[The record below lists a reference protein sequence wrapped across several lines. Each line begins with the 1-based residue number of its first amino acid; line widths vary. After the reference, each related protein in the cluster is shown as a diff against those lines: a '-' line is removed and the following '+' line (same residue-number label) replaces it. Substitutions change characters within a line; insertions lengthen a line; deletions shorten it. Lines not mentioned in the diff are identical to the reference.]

1 MNVALFYFMLSI
13 VKFYGGCIIY
23 VIHYC
28 LLVLVSRLIDE
39 SVIKLVIHHMKL
51 ITYLL

>member
-13 VKFYGGCIIY
+13 VKFDGGFIINM
-23 VIHYC
+23 IHYC
-28 LLVLVSRLIDE
+28 LLVLVSRLIEE
-39 SVIKLVIHHMKL
+39 SVIKLVVHHMKL